1 MTNES
6 TYYLPFIPQ
15 KDNLDLGT
23 IGLNITH
30 PDSGF
35 KQYDTHSLMGHMQS
49 MRSHEVL
56 DKAFNDTD
64 NYDKRPFMMSRST
77 FAGSGKYAHHWLG
90 EKTRT
95 WEDMKLTIA
104 GIMNFNM
111 FGIPMTGADVCGYY
125 KSDLP
130 EDE

>member
-1 MTNES
+1 
-6 TYYLPFIPQ
+6 
-15 KDNLDLGT
+15 
-23 IGLNITH
+23 
-30 PDSGF
+30 
-35 KQYDTHSLMGHMQS
+35 
-49 MRSHEVL
+49 
-56 DKAFNDTD
+56 
-64 NYDKRPFMMSRST
+64 MMSRST

-90 EKTRT
+90 EKSRT

-130 EDE
+130 EDEQMELCARWY